1 MSGLVANLPD
11 MVSPDT
17 AVRRLLLEIG
27 RLLQPYGFHGAE
39 PTWTRVAP
47 GGVASVGRTRVSRTW
62 TDGQQV
68 LGFGLTMN
76 ATPTAWWEYCNWR
89 NARLGLPPVPVEAAT
104 GPDLIGTESLPG
116 ELTEPWTLGLD
127 PARSGRQ
134 ALQSDIDTIRAEL
147 PRRVHAY
154 ARRALR
160 LLEPDSYLD
169 ELLARSDRQ
178 TPDWAAIV
186 VLLTDHGPGPRLDDA
201 IRQLRR
207 CVSDH
212 GGAAYVE
219 DVIAYART
227 RVDQRPVA

>member
-1 MSGLVANLPD
+1 MSGLVANLPG

-17 AVRRLLLEIG
+17 AVRRLLQEIG
-27 RLLQPYGFHGAE
+27 KLLQPYGFHGSE

-89 NARLGLPPVPVEAAT
+89 NARLGLPPVPLDAAT
-104 GPDLIGTESLPG
+104 GPDLVGADSLPDG
-116 ELTEPWTLGLD
+116 LTEPWTLRLD
-127 PARSGRQ
+127 PAQAGRQ

-169 ELLARSDRQ
+169 ELLARPDRQ
-178 TPDWAAIV
+178 APTLAAIV
-186 VLLTDHGPGPRLDDA
+186 VLLADHGPGPRLDDA
-201 IRQLRR
+201 IHQLRE
-207 CVSDH
+207 CVSDRADY
-212 GGAAYVE
+212 AA
-219 DVIAYART
+219 DVLAYART
-227 RVDQRPVA
+227 RLDQRPVA